1 MNRSLQA
8 LGLATTVL
16 LAACGGGS
24 KPAADAVAIAGR
36 AVDGPLQGAFACYDH
51 NDNHACDSGE
61 PRSAATA
68 ADGSFTLAVP
78 RAEAGRHA
86 VVVEV
91 PAEAIDADTG
101 APVGQ
106 AFVMRAPATGN
117 AEAHSVFVS
126 PLTTLVHAQ
135 VVHGGVSLGAAEQWV
150 REQAGLAV
158 SPLADFTAAGTA
170 EARQAAQVAR
180 LVQLSAN
187 TQQRGLAGLVGTPDR
202 NGGTISAAAL
212 ERELL
217 VHQLGQ
223 LPLVAG
229 TVAEPAL
236 QAASGAAL
244 EALLQERAAT
254 LAAESGLTPE
264 LLRTLAGMQRLAEP
278 PPANPPVALASFR
291 TLRYVDA
298 DNWSYRYNPSSAAD
312 ATPDANNRVRFHDVR
327 VASAPPT
334 SASAPLPGNVRSW
347 SGSVLRSRAGDLHW
361 NGNAWVGCTL
371 TDRFDSTVRD
381 ALGRNSSD
389 FCNGRETSNAQRRLE
404 DIAGQTIASVVA
416 DKIRSFPGGS
426 SGNTYANWGPANLG
440 LYGSATFPPG
450 SLLDYRTSQVL
461 ATAPAYDVAV
471 ANQVSL
477 FSAAVAAGGDFRTN
491 TSLACGNPSL
501 NSVTAAASTLE
512 EVIGRARGQPCLFN
526 QAGGTP
532 NFSLNPNEAWDY
544 ATIGVGNLAN
554 ALAQPIGTGNFYT
567 TQARFRVA
575 FSGSNRVLFYRCHVQ
590 ASDGSTRNCSLIGL
604 GTWSI
609 QALGD
614 ARVLSYSVAPA
625 LAQRLGYAQQLV
637 ERGGRV
643 YYGFKNPVGVINTE
657 VRLNLTAGNA
667 VLRQLGLPPMRPVTQ
682 PGTGSGAR
690 AATLATLQG
699 VWGSNDTGNATV
711 FRFGPDG
718 RFFMAEAKAF
728 LPTPREQS
736 GAELG
741 WFDLDPAT
749 GQVSTLL
756 EVDSNLSSGTSHPAD
771 NDPPLTVSADLISN
785 GTGFSLGRLA
795 TTGGALV
802 GLWARNSATDLATE
816 HLAFF
821 ANGRVMQVQHRD
833 ASDPSCGPPGVE
845 YAQYSYLA
853 GQQTVIFTSPQYDTN
868 GCGGLFDSTN
878 FQTTASFTLVL
889 AADGQSFTAGG
900 DTWFRIPVR

>member
-1 MNRSLQA
+1 MNRSLTAIA
-8 LGLATTVL
+8 LTAL

-24 KPAADAVAIAGR
+24 RPGVDSVAITGR
-36 AVDGPLQGAFACYDH
+36 AVDGPLQGAFACYDT
-51 NDNHACDSGE
+51 NDNHGCDAGE

-68 ADGSFTLAVP
+68 ADGSFTLGVP
-78 RAEAGRHA
+78 RAAAGRHA

-91 PAEAIDADTG
+91 PAEAVDADTA

-106 AFVMRAPATGN
+106 AFVMRAPATGQG
-117 AEAHSVFVS
+117 EAHSVFVS

-135 VVHGGVSLGAAEQWV
+135 VVFGGVSLAAAEQWV
-150 REQAGLAV
+150 REQAGLAF
-158 SPLADFTAAGTA
+158 SPLADFTQAGTA
-170 EARQAAQVAR
+170 DARQAARVAR
-180 LVQLSAN
+180 LAQLSAN
-187 TQQRGLAGLVGTPDR
+187 AQQRALAGLVGTPDR
-202 NGGTISAAAL
+202 SGGTISAAVL

-217 VHQLGQ
+217 AHQLGQ

-236 QAASGAAL
+236 LAASGAAL

-254 LAAESGLTPE
+254 LAAESGLTPDG
-264 LLRTLAGMQRLAEP
+264 LRAMAGMQRLAEP
-278 PPANPPVALASFR
+278 PQANPPVALASLR
-291 TLRYVDA
+291 TLRYVDP
-298 DNWSYRYNPSSAAD
+298 DNWSFRYNPSSAAD
-312 ATPDANNRVRFHDVR
+312 ATPDANNRVRYADVR

-347 SGSVLRSRAGDLHW
+347 SGNVVRSRAGDLHW
-361 NGNAWVGCTL
+361 NGSAWVGCTL
-371 TDRFDSTVRD
+371 TDRFESTVRD

-389 FCNGRETSNAQRRLE
+389 YCNGRETSNAQRRLE
-404 DIAGQTIASVVA
+404 DISGQPIASVVA
-416 DKIRSFPGGS
+416 DKIRSFPGAS
-426 SGNTYANWGPANLG
+426 SGNTYASWGPADLG

-461 ATAPAYDVAV
+461 STAPGYDVA
-471 ANQVSL
+471 ASNQVAL
-477 FSAAVAAGGDFRTN
+477 YSAAVAAGGDFRVN
-491 TSLACGNPSL
+491 ASLACGNPSL
-501 NSVTAAASTLE
+501 NTVTTAAATLE
-512 EVIGRARGQPCLFN
+512 EVIGRARGQPCVFN
-526 QAGGTP
+526 QAGVTP

-554 ALAQPIGTGNFYT
+554 ALAQPVGTGNFYT
-567 TQARFRVA
+567 TQARVRVA
-575 FSGSNRVLFYRCHVQ
+575 FAGSNRVLFYRCHVQ
-590 ASDGSTRNCSLIGL
+590 ASNGSTRNCSLIGL

-609 QALGD
+609 QTLGD

-643 YYGFKNPVGVINTE
+643 YYGFKSPVGAISTE
-657 VRLNLTAGNA
+657 VRLNLVAGNA
-667 VLRQLGLPPMRPVTQ
+667 VLRQLGLPPMQPVTQ
-682 PGTGSGAR
+682 PGTATGAR
-690 AATLATLQG
+690 ATTLATLQG
-699 VWGSNDTGNATV
+699 VWGSNDAVTATL

-728 LPTPREQS
+728 QPTTREQS

-749 GQVSTLL
+749 GQLSTLL
-756 EVDSNLSSGTSHPAD
+756 EVDSNLTSGTSHPGESE
-771 NDPPLTVSADLISN
+771 PPLTVSADLITDGS
-785 GTGFSLGRLA
+785 GFSLGRLA

-802 GLWARNSATDLATE
+802 GLWARNSATDLSTE

-845 YAQYSYLA
+845 YASYVYLA
-853 GQQTVIFTSPQYDTN
+853 GQQSISFSNPLYDSN
-868 GCGGLFDSTN
+868 GCGGLFDSTVG
-878 FQTTASFTLVL
+878 QTTAFATLVL
-889 AADGQSFTAGG
+889 AADGQSFTVGG